1 LSALNYCPEKS
12 GKNAGDWPIAF
23 LRKPEK
29 LATVEI
35 LVQLDFDTAKK
46 KQNCEAGTETGKRKR
61 GSEIFA

>member
-29 LATVEI
+29 I
-35 LVQLDFDTAKK
+35 GDRGDFGSARFRHGEKK
-46 KQNCEAGTETGKRKR
+46 KQNCEAGTETGETKK
-61 GSEIFA
+61 GE